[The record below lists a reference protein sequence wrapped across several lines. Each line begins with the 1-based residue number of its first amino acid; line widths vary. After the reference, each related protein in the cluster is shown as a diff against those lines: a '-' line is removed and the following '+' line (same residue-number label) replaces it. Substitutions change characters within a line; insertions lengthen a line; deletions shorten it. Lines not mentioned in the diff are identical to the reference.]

1 MPRVSR
7 CIFTRM
13 KSGRVWLH
21 RLSMLLGAAIIV
33 YVGSR
38 IDISDALEQAGE
50 LSPLV
55 LLPLVAVYS
64 VSWVMRGFRLKL
76 LVGDLGGTTGFPL
89 ALGTELVADLA
100 NQVLPARLGDAAKVA
115 LLKQRGVLEVVPG
128 TFAAFMVRF
137 GDLAAVT
144 LLMLGCVPF
153 IRGGAASGFTPYMAA
168 AGGLVL
174 LSALAV
180 FLYAVRPKA
189 FARAVPSRLPAL
201 RRQVLRLGRH
211 LGHSPAAA
219 LRLLAVSALVWVFDI
234 MTLFVLLKAFHVS
247 LYPAATGFV
256 LLASNLTKAFP
267 LTPNGL
273 GVYEGAM
280 VLLLGAFA
288 VPESTA
294 FAVAVIDHAFM
305 NLQSFLMS
313 AAALGMLGIRPRRLG
328 DLAGTGSP

>member
-1 MPRVSR
+1 
-7 CIFTRM
+7 M

-38 IDISDALEQAGE
+38 IGISDALEQAGT

-64 VSWVMRGFRLKL
+64 VSWAIRGLRLKL
-76 LVGDLGGTTGFPL
+76 LVGDLGGRTGFPM

-100 NQVLPARLGDAAKVA
+100 NQVLPARLGDVAKVA
-115 LLKQRGVLEVVPG
+115 LMKQRGVLDAVPG

-153 IRGGAASGFTPYMAA
+153 LGGGTASGFAPWIAA

-189 FARAVPSRLPAL
+189 FARAVPSKLPGL

-211 LGHSPAAA
+211 IRQSPSAA
-219 LRLLAVSALVWVFDI
+219 LKLLAVSALVWIFDI
-234 MTLFVLLKAFHVS
+234 MTLFVLLRAFHVS
-247 LYPAATGFV
+247 LSPAATGFV

-280 VLLLGAFA
+280 VVLLGAFA

-294 FAVAVIDHAFM
+294 FAIAVIDHVFM
-305 NLQSFLMS
+305 NAMSFVMS
-313 AAALGMLGIRPRRLG
+313 AAALGMLGIRPGRLR